1 MANESQNQN
10 KSTILT
16 LESLTKQYD
25 TLLMQYNQVQSDY
38 INYLQQNPSTLQQ
51 GSGATRNNQ
60 ELTSIPNYTFWG
72 TSGISSNNVSS
83 VQQCSALC
91 SRTQGCSGATYNV
104 TNNNQNNCWLRS
116 GDGII
121 VAGTSN
127 QYAIISKSKEYLLTL
142 QTLNSQLIDVNNK
155 IIQLMQ
161 NNKNTFLA
169 EIKNRKSKYILLVQ
183 NNSKLEEERNNIL
196 LQLSQFQSINEK
208 QNEGELIV
216 TKNYYT
222 FVLLLIIA
230 LICMFIL
237 SKIYIG
243 TASENADETVNI
255 LSTIF
260 FIFIICVVVF
270 IIYYYF
276 HNRI

>member
-1 MANESQNQN
+1 
-10 KSTILT
+10 
-16 LESLTKQYD
+16 
-25 TLLMQYNQVQSDY
+25 
-38 INYLQQNPSTLQQ
+38 
-51 GSGATRNNQ
+51 
-60 ELTSIPNYTFWG
+60 
-72 TSGISSNNVSS
+72 
-83 VQQCSALC
+83 
-91 SRTQGCSGATYNV
+91 
-104 TNNNQNNCWLRS
+104 
-116 GDGII
+116 
-121 VAGTSN
+121 
-127 QYAIISKSKEYLLTL
+127 
-142 QTLNSQLIDVNNK
+142 
-155 IIQLMQ
+155 MQ

-183 NNSKLEEERNNIL
+183 NNSKLEEERNNIV